1 MGKKRKASNGPSQ
14 PKGPREYDPA
24 DARLGPI
31 NSYED
36 VADSED
42 EYFMNKDQI
51 LLDDGPKSK
60 KQRRVEEEEDFLEN
74 SDEEALAYDDE
85 DSDDDEDE
93 GDDQDGHA
101 RKPTKST
108 KGRREDG
115 SESGQEEGE
124 EGDSGWWG
132 SSRKEYY
139 NADNPETEAEALEEE
154 QEARRLQKKKL
165 AKMSESDFIF
175 DEAEWLAPE
184 ADGADQNEVVTE
196 VLKDVEIPADMGAEE
211 RYRLLRTRYPEFD
224 YLANELQQL
233 QPLLVDVQK
242 QAEGQP
248 SKSLAVVKYRVLGCY
263 VATLAMYFATLTSP
277 ARDTTNGNSKA
288 LDPAELRDHEVMGT
302 LLECRDAWKK
312 VEHLKILDHARATG
326 TMLSPPEE
334 EHLAVDEEIDMETEI
349 LKKSSKEAAKKAKVK
364 AKAERKKA
372 KAIEESIADL
382 NALVTIKKKSKKSS
396 AEIVA
401 RDSDSD
407 FGEEETLDVK
417 AAAEKAARKKSLR
430 FYTSQIVQKANRR
443 ADAGRDAGGDIDIPY
458 RERLKDRQARLN
470 VEAEKRGKKSSKMG
484 ADLGDDSEEED
495 GRVTNAMRGDE
506 DEYYDMIA
514 ARSSNKKEEKASRS
528 AALAAAS
535 KRDRVVK
542 TEEVGE
548 DGKRKITYQIEKNKG
563 LTPRRKKDVRNPR
576 VKKRKAYA
584 EKQKKLKS
592 MKAVYGGGEGRGGY
606 AGELTGI
613 KPGLIK
619 SVKLG

>member
-1 MGKKRKASNGPSQ
+1 MGKKRKASSAPSQ

-31 NSYED
+31 NTYED

-51 LLDDGPKSK
+51 LFDDGPKSK
-60 KQRRVEEEEDFLEN
+60 KQKRLEEEEEFLEN

-85 DSDDDEDE
+85 DSDDDEE
-93 GDDQDGHA
+93 DDQDEYA

-108 KGRREDG
+108 KERRGNG
-115 SESGQEEGE
+115 SELGEDEGEE

-139 NADNPETEAEALEEE
+139 NADNPETEADALEEE

-184 ADGADQNEVVTE
+184 AEDADQNEVITE
-196 VLKDVEIPADMGAEE
+196 VLKDVEIPADMGPEE
-211 RYRLLRTRYPEFD
+211 RYRLLKTRYPEFD
-224 YLANELQQL
+224 YLADELQQL
-233 QPLLVDVQK
+233 QPLLVEVQK
-242 QAEGQP
+242 QAEGQS
-248 SKSLAVVKYRVLGCY
+248 SKSLAVIKYRILGCY

-277 ARDTTNGNSKA
+277 ARDAAIGTAKA

-312 VEHLKILDHARATG
+312 VEHLKTSDHTNAADG
-326 TMLSPPEE
+326 LLSPPEE
-334 EHLAVDEEIDMETEI
+334 EPSAIEEEIEI
-349 LKKSSKEAAKKAKVK
+349 ENELPKKSDKDSAKKAKAK
-364 AKAERKKA
+364 AKAERKA
-372 KAIEESIADL
+372 KAIEESLADL
-382 NALVTIKKKSKKSS
+382 DALVTTKKKPKKTNV
-396 AEIVA
+396 EIVA

-407 FGEEETLDVK
+407 FGEEEALDAK
-417 AAAEKAARKKSLR
+417 TAAEKAARKKSLR

-443 ADAGRDAGGDIDIPY
+443 AGAARDTGGDMDIPY

-470 VEAEKRGKKSSKMG
+470 AEAEKRGKKGSIG
-484 ADLGDDSEEED
+484 ADLGDVSDDED
-495 GRVTNAMRGDE
+495 ERVANAVRDDE

-514 ARSSNKKEEKASRS
+514 AASSKKKEEKAARS
-528 AALAAAS
+528 AAIAAAS
-535 KRDRVVK
+535 KADRIVE
-542 TEEVGE
+542 TEEIGE
-548 DGKRKITYQIEKNKG
+548 DGKRKISYQIQKNKG
-563 LTPRRKKDVRNPR
+563 LAPKRKKDVRNPR

-592 MKAVYGGGEGRGGY
+592 MKPVYKGGEGKGGY
-606 AGELTGI
+606 GGELTGI

-619 SVKLG
+619 SVRL